1 MRSCAPQKQPP
12 ARTARSS
19 FMGVP
24 YLVQIGS
31 IPLGLHLAAGNEAQ
45 RRGIDAVAQ
54 SAAVLGAVGKDMT
67 QMAVAVRRAHLGAAF
82 PRIRALVHVVSIE
95 RLGEARPAAA
105 RVELVGRREQRLAG
119 N

>member
-19 FMGVP
+19 FMAARSSLMAV
-24 YLVQIGS
+24 LHLAQVTRIT
-31 IPLGLHLAAGNEAQ
+31 LGLHVVAGNEAQ
-45 RRGIDAVAQ
+45 RRGVDAVAQ

-82 PRIRALVHVVSIE
+82 PRIRALVHVVSID

-105 RVELVGRREQRLAG
+105 RVE
-119 N
+119 